1 MLKLDSCATCHLNTY
16 ACPGHAGH
24 IELPVPVYHVTF
36 MDQLLRL
43 LRAKCAYCSHLR
55 LHRPE
60 LHRYVCK
67 LKLIQ
72 HGLLREAE
80 ELEENVRP
88 KSARIKGISDL
99 DDQSESE
106 ESEDEDDLTEQR
118 NKYVKEKIKAAGGSS
133 YKISVLVEKVEAIS
147 EERRKVVKD
156 FLGVITKIRSCGNC
170 KG

>member
-1 MLKLDSCATCHLNTY
+1 
-16 ACPGHAGH
+16 
-24 IELPVPVYHVTF
+24 

-60 LHRYVCK
+60 LNRYVCK

-72 HGLLREAE
+72 YGLLREAE
-80 ELEENVRP
+80 ELEENTQP
-88 KSARIKGISDL
+88 KSARIKGISDQ
-99 DDQSESE
+99 DDQAESE

-118 NKYVKEKIKAAGGSS
+118 NKYVRDKIQAAGGRNLKAAVSA
-133 YKISVLVEKVEAIS
+133 EKVEAIS

-156 FLGVITKIRSCGNC
+156 FLATITKVRSCGNC

>member
-1 MLKLDSCATCHLNTY
+1 
-16 ACPGHAGH
+16 
-24 IELPVPVYHVTF
+24 

-60 LHRYVCK
+60 LHRYICK

-88 KSARIKGISDL
+88 KSARIKGISDM
-99 DDQSESE
+99 DDQAESV

-118 NKYVKEKIKAAGGSS
+118 NKYVRDKIKAVAGSNH
-133 YKISVLVEKVEAIS
+133 KIGLSAEKIEAIS

-156 FLGVITKIRSCGNC
+156 FLVVITKNRSCGNC